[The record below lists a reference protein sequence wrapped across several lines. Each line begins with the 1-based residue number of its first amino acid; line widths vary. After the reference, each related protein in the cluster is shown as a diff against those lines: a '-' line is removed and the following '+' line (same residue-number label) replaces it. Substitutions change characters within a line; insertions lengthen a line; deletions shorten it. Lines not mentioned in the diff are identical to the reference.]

1 VTQSAAGLGGSPP
14 ATGVAGQEPV
24 VEAVG
29 VSMVYRLDGV
39 EVRALDGVD
48 LVVER
53 ADSMAIMGPSGSGK
67 STLLG
72 LLGGLDRPT
81 SGTLRFDGRDV
92 TGLSE
97 DELAAVRNRV
107 VGFVFQSF
115 QLLARTS
122 AVANVGLP
130 LVYRGLGRSER
141 RRLATE
147 ALESVGL
154 GHRLQHRPS
163 QLSGGEQQRVAIAR
177 ALVTEPAMLLAD
189 EPTGN
194 LDSRSGE
201 EVLDLLSRLHDERG
215 VAAVV
220 VTHDPGVAAR
230 FRRRVTLHDGRLVP
244 EPEREAAR

>member
-1 VTQSAAGLGGSPP
+1 MP
-14 ATGVAGQEPV
+14 PV
-24 VEAVG
+24 VEARG
-29 VSMVYRLDGV
+29 ATKVYQLEGV

-48 LVVER
+48 LAVE
-53 ADSMAIMGPSGSGK
+53 AGDSLAIMGPSGSGK

-81 SGTLRFDGRDV
+81 SGQLLFAGREVAALDD
-92 TGLSE
+92 
-97 DELAAVRNRV
+97 DELARVRNQV

-130 LVYRGLGRSER
+130 LVYRGLGRAER
-141 RRLATE
+141 RRLAVE
-147 ALESVGL
+147 ALQAVGL

-194 LDSRSGE
+194 LDSRSGD
-201 EVLDLLSRLHDERG
+201 EVLTLLGRLHAERG
-215 VAAVV
+215 VAVVV
-220 VTHDPGVAAR
+220 VTHDPNVAAR
-230 FRRRVTLHDGRLVP
+230 FGRTVVVRDGRVAEGSG
-244 EPEREAAR
+244 EPRGGAPVDRDSEGVAG

>member
-1 VTQSAAGLGGSPP
+1 MAQ
-14 ATGVAGQEPV
+14 PV
-24 VEAVG
+24 VEAVQ
-29 VSMVYRLDGV
+29 VTKVYRLDGV

-53 ADSMAIMGPSGSGK
+53 GDSMAIMGPSGSGK

-107 VGFVFQSF
+107 VGFVFQNF

-201 EVLDLLSRLHDERG
+201 EVLELLARLRDERG
-215 VAAVV
+215 VAVVV
-220 VTHDPGVAAR
+220 VTHDQGVAGR
-230 FRRRVTLHDGRLVP
+230 FRRRVTLRDGRLVP
-244 EPEREAAR
+244 ESEREAAR

>member
-1 VTQSAAGLGGSPP
+1 MTQSAGGPGAPP
-14 ATGVAGQEPV
+14 ATGVAGNRPV
-24 VEAVG
+24 VEALDVTK
-29 VSMVYRLDGV
+29 VYRLDGV

-48 LVVER
+48 LVVGR
-53 ADSMAIMGPSGSGK
+53 GDSVAIMGPSGSGK

-72 LLGGLDRPT
+72 LVGGLDRPT

-92 TGLSE
+92 DRLSE

-107 VGFVFQSF
+107 VGFVFQNF

-130 LVYRGLGRSER
+130 LVYRGLGRAER
-141 RRLATE
+141 RRLAGD
-147 ALESVGL
+147 ALAAVGL
-154 GHRLQHRPS
+154 AHRLQHRPS

-194 LDSRSGE
+194 LDTRSGD
-201 EVLDLLSRLHDERG
+201 EVLDLLGRLHAERG
-215 VAAVV
+215 LAVV
-220 VTHDPGVAAR
+220 AVTHDPGVAAR
-230 FRRRVTLHDGRLVP
+230 FRRRITLRDGRLVT
-244 EPEREAAR
+244 EPDREPAR

>member
-1 VTQSAAGLGGSPP
+1 VTRSPAGLGRSP
-14 ATGVAGQEPV
+14 ATGVAGQVPV
-24 VEAVG
+24 VEALQVTK
-29 VSMVYRLDGV
+29 VYRLDGV

-53 ADSMAIMGPSGSGK
+53 GDSMAIMGPSGSGK

-92 TGLSE
+92 AELSG

-115 QLLARTS
+115 QLLARTP

-130 LVYRGLGRSER
+130 LVYRGLGRGER

-201 EVLDLLSRLHDERG
+201 EVLELLVRLRDERG
-215 VAAVV
+215 VAVVV

-230 FRRRVTLHDGRLVP
+230 FGRRVTLRDGRLVP
-244 EPEREAAR
+244 ESEAAR

>member
-1 VTQSAAGLGGSPP
+1 
-14 ATGVAGQEPV
+14 V
-24 VEAVG
+24 VEAAG
-29 VSMVYRLDGV
+29 VTKVYRLDGV

-53 ADSMAIMGPSGSGK
+53 GDSVAIMGPSGSGK

-92 TGLSE
+92 TRLSE

-107 VGFVFQSF
+107 VGFVFQNF
-115 QLLARTS
+115 QLLARTP

-130 LVYRGLGRSER
+130 LVYRGLGRADR
-141 RRLATE
+141 RRLATG
-147 ALESVGL
+147 ALTAVGL

-163 QLSGGEQQRVAIAR
+163 Q
-177 ALVTEPAMLLAD
+177 VTEPAMLLAD

-194 LDSRSGE
+194 LDSRSGD
-201 EVLDLLSRLHDERG
+201 EVLELLARLHDERG
-215 VAAVV
+215 VAVVV

-230 FRRRVTLHDGRLVP
+230 FRRRVTLRDGRLVGTSDR
-244 EPEREAAR
+244 EPAR